1 MSFLVDT
8 KIQINGYLRFED
20 NWKMFLYDYLS
31 LSLTHS
37 LFTLSACE
45 PTFRFDP
52 SPSIYILISV
62 HTHTQ
67 QFMIGKHKYTIK
79 FSFSS
84 HKKQIIWNWNC
95 FFIIIT
101 YCECVCLCVHGFEL
115 YAKIFCWQINVNVVI
130 NEHECYF
137 IFSNKRNVSSWCGIW
152 T

>member
-20 NWKMFLYDYLS
+20 NWKMFLYDA
-31 LSLTHS
+31 
-37 LFTLSACE
+37 TLSACV
-45 PTFRFDP
+45 PTSTFRP
-52 SPSIYILISV
+52 SLSFSLSQYADILISV
-62 HTHTQ
+62 HSNTHTQ

-101 YCECVCLCVHGFEL
+101 YVCVYVWVCVAWVWIICKDFLLTNKCECFD
-115 YAKIFCWQINVNVVI
+115 
-130 NEHECYF
+130 
-137 IFSNKRNVSSWCGIW
+137 
-152 T
+152 